1 MHLHADFSKP
11 IIITPQDYHWVKSP
25 GGEVNGMMLDQIGA
39 DKACTT
45 SIVEFAAKSQFPEHS
60 HPLGEEVLVLT
71 GTFTENE
78 DQDSPAGWYIR
89 NPHQSVHRVSSEMGC
104 HIFVKLMQMTED
116 EVMPTRINTHDAT
129 HWYIKQDRKNLSVI

>member
-25 GGEVNGMMLDQIGA
+25 GGQVNRMMLDRIGA
-39 DKACTT
+39 EKARAT
-45 SIVEFAAKSQFPEHS
+45 SVVEFSPQTPFTEHT

-78 DQDSPAGWYIR
+78 DQHYLAGWYMR
-89 NPHQSVHRVSSEMGC
+89 NPHQSSHRVSSEMGC
-104 HIFVKLMQMTED
+104 QIFVKLIQMTEH
-116 EVMPTRINTHDAT
+116 EVTPTRINTHDSK
-129 HWYIKQDRKNLSVI
+129 H